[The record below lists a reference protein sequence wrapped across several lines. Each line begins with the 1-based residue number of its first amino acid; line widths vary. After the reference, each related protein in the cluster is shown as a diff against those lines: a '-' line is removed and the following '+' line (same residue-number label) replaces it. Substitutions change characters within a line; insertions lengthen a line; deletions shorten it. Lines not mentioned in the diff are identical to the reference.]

1 MSYRRQFRYS
11 KMNPTGFSKPPFAAF
26 NPHIKEAPVMRNENM
41 IITSI
46 DPGIVNCGI
55 YVNCIDTKSKK
66 QTSIFLGKLEFND
79 GDNHYITS
87 INKLDK
93 LEEEQKFFSSSH
105 YIVIESQMAVSYD
118 NTRMAQHLITY
129 FMTKLKDK
137 GNRPLIIE
145 FNSQSKTRL
154 LDCPKGMKKPQYKKW
169 CREKAIS
176 SLEERKSPKE
186 EKFITCLKVVKK
198 GDDMGDAVCQ
208 MYAWMKVMR
217 GESIVVPKPVL
228 RTPLPQTKAM
238 IEIED

>member
-26 NPHIKEAPVMRNENM
+26 NPHVKEAPVMRNENM

-129 FMTKLKDK
+129 FSTKFKDK
-137 GNRPLIIE
+137 GNRPIIIE

-154 LDCPKGMKKPQYKKW
+154 LECPKGMKKHQYKKW
-169 CREKAIS
+169 CKDKAVEI
-176 SLEERKSPKE
+176 LKSRNSKSE
-186 EKFITCLKVVKK
+186 DKFIKILEITKK
-198 GDDMGDAVCQ
+198 ADDMGDSICQ
-208 MYAWMKVMR
+208 CYAWKMVMD
-217 GESIVVPKPVL
+217 GEAIKVPKPVL
-228 RTPLPQTKAM
+228 RNS
-238 IEIED
+238 